1 MLILQAFFDIIKCL
15 INFKNTEQLE
25 LLKGMKTVNSV
36 ADIWEG
42 VLSVLRENLTSVAI
56 TTWFSDCSAV
66 NISGNRFILHTPSE
80 FKKRIIESRFTDL
93 IKSALKDIFASD
105 FEVVLLCGDEYERY
119 MEQKKKEEGKQ
130 QEQDEYTFENFVV
143 GSSNKF
149 AHAAALAVANGV
161 NKKDYNPLF
170 IYGESGLGKTHL
182 LHAIRHEIKKQHPDY
197 NIVYVKGDDFT
208 NELIS
213 AIQTGRNMA
222 FREKYRNA
230 DLFLMDDVQFIAG
243 KESTQEEFFHTFNT
257 LYEANRQIVFT
268 SDRQPNEILRLT
280 DRLKTRFESGLLA
293 DVQPPDYETRMAIIK
308 NKAIQL
314 GLNLDEDVVNYIAEN
329 LTANVRQLEGAVN
342 KIKAYHDL
350 MSEDIDVSSVSKI
363 MKDMF
368 KEKSSFITPD
378 IIIEETAKYFSIS
391 PEDIKGPSRAKPFVV
406 ARQISMYLLRTL
418 TNFSLSEIGE
428 FFSRDHSTV
437 INSLKQI
444 EKNIK
449 ANPDFYRIIKD
460 ITSNINSRN

>member
-1 MLILQAFFDIIKCL
+1 
-15 INFKNTEQLE
+15 
-25 LLKGMKTVNSV
+25 MKSVNSV
-36 ADIWEG
+36 ADIWAG
-42 VLSVLRENLTSVAI
+42 ILSILSENLTSVAI
-56 TTWFSDCSAV
+56 TTWFSDCTAV
-66 NISGNRFILHTPSE
+66 DLVGSRLVLHTPSE
-80 FKKRIIESRFTDL
+80 FKKRIIESRFLDMITN
-93 IKSALKDIFASD
+93 ALCDILTGD
-105 FEVVLLCGDEYERY
+105 CEVTLLCGDELERY
-119 MEQKKKEEGKQ
+119 TEQREKERGV
-130 QEQDEYTFENFVV
+130 QEEDEDEYTFENFVV

-149 AHAAALAVANGV
+149 AHAAAVAVAGGNA
-161 NKKDYNPLF
+161 KKDYNPLF
-170 IYGESGLGKTHL
+170 IYGDSGLGKTHL
-182 LHAIRHEIKKQHPDY
+182 LHAIRHEIKRKHPEY

-208 NELIS
+208 NELIA
-213 AIQTGRNMA
+213 AIQTGKNIE

-293 DVQPPDYETRMAIIK
+293 DIQPPDYETRMAIIK
-308 NKAIQL
+308 NKASQL
-314 GLNLDEDVVNYIAEN
+314 GLSLDEDVVNYIAEN

-342 KIKAYHDL
+342 KIKAYQDL
-350 MSEDIDVSSVSKI
+350 MNENIDLSSIAKI
-363 MKDMF
+363 LKDMF
-368 KEKSSFITPD
+368 KEKTSSITPD

-391 PEDIKGPSRAKPFVV
+391 PEDIKGPSRTKLFVSS
-406 ARQISMYLLRTL
+406 RQISMYLIRTL
-418 TNFSLSEIGE
+418 TNFSLAEIGD

-449 ANPDFYRIIKD
+449 KSPDFYKTIRD